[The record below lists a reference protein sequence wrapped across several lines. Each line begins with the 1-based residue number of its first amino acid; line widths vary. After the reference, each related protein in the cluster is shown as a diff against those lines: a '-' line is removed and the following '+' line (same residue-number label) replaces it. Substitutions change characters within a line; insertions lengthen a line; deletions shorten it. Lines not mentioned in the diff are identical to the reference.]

1 MVKRLFA
8 SSAVLVVLLTACN
21 SKTAATPENYTAAL
35 NAWFVDHP
43 ECLLDGSVHF
53 PLETTDAAQTKQM
66 DSLVAAQILEA
77 KKEPAIH
84 ITRYTLTTT
93 GERAGT
99 HLCYGHR
106 QVTSIVSSTPP
117 VQANGFLES
126 NVTYG
131 YKLVDTPMW
140 AKTAEVEAAYPKMAE
155 QVSGNAK
162 ATMTLARNRVAWVV
176 PE

>member
-1 MVKRLFA
+1 MDA
-8 SSAVLVVLLTACN
+8 LVV
-21 SKTAATPENYTAAL
+21 
-35 NAWFVDHP
+35 
-43 ECLLDGSVHF
+43 
-53 PLETTDAAQTKQM
+53 
-66 DSLVAAQILEA
+66 AQILEA

-117 VQANGFLES
+117 AQANGFLETS
-126 NVTYG
+126 VTYG
-131 YKLVDTPMW
+131 YKMVDTPMW
-140 AKTAEVEAAYPKMAE
+140 AKTAEVEAAYPKMAQ
-155 QVSGNAK
+155 QVSGDAR
-162 ATMTLARNRVAWVV
+162 ATMTLARNRVTWLV